1 MVNISPARTLQ
12 ILQHLEYTT
21 GVSVTLTITMA
32 TMALHLG
39 DLAQYAQLIGRH
51 TEVRGWSLA
60 FSPLMRTVGE

>member
-1 MVNISPARTLQ
+1 M
-12 ILQHLEYTT
+12 

-51 TEVRGWSLA
+51 TEVRRMDGLIWTLA
-60 FSPLMRTVGE
+60 LSPLIRTVVE

>member
-12 ILQHLEYTT
+12 ILQHLEYTM

-51 TEVRGWSLA
+51 SEVRRMVIDLDPGLFPA
-60 FSPLMRTVGE
+60 D